1 MSFSFINIHL
11 DIYRIIIIMLH
22 KEDKCFRNEEKLRRK
37 IFLCFVVYEKKGRC
51 FSHSAQKRSFVHSK
65 ADCMWIRETEY
76 ITRYIQIYMSCS
88 IAILQEFSR
97 IFAGKHIVS
106 NFKLQP
112 RFRLQLRQT
121 SASSFFSFVILCIP
135 NSRIRK
141 VQISKEKVKVTNIS
155 FLPA

>member
-1 MSFSFINIHL
+1 MRKSF
-11 DIYRIIIIMLH
+11 
-22 KEDKCFRNEEKLRRK
+22 KGK
-37 IFLCFVVYEKKGRC
+37 ILLCFVVYEKKGRC
-51 FSHSAQKRSFVHSK
+51 FSPSAQKRSFVHSK
-65 ADCMWIRETEY
+65 ADCMRIRETEY
-76 ITRYIQIYMSCS
+76 ITRYVQIYMSCS
-88 IAILQEFSR
+88 IAILQEFLR
-97 IFAGKHIVS
+97 NFCRRS

-121 SASSFFSFVILCIP
+121 SASSFISFVILCIS

>member
-1 MSFSFINIHL
+1 MRKNFEGKMFS
-11 DIYRIIIIMLH
+11 
-22 KEDKCFRNEEKLRRK
+22 
-37 IFLCFVVYEKKGRC
+37 CFVVYEKKGRC
-51 FSHSAQKRSFVHSK
+51 FSPSAQKRSFVHSK
-65 ADCMWIRETEY
+65 ADCMRIRETEY
-76 ITRYIQIYMSCS
+76 ITRYVQIYMSCS
-88 IAILQEFSR
+88 IAIYYKSFSR
-97 IFAGKHIVS
+97 IFAGEHIVS

-112 RFRLQLRQT
+112 RFHLQLRQT